1 MSAND
6 HDVCYT
12 LLQTLKLPPAVS
24 SLAFGHAGHLFV
36 GTDDGILRVYDLSSF
51 KVIKAVKNL
60 GNEVSS
66 IICVK
71 RQGSDIR
78 DAWVACGT
86 KIMKFRL
93 DTPQLI
99 QTAHDALDVV
109 EIGKTED
116 DLINEIGLNGNK
128 IHIAYSTDKG
138 AVGVVDLST
147 REVSKM
153 KREHTSVCG
162 CVKYIPNRPK
172 ELVSGGY
179 DQKLFHFDS
188 TNGNLLSERGISPS
202 EPTEGMSL
210 SPPFIVSTAI
220 SSTGALAAG
229 TADGQLWINFAGES
243 PRDASLKKIVKAVK
257 TWDGLNEKTE
267 HAVKIAEAPIV
278 VMTFLGERTLIVST
292 LKGVI
297 TQYKL
302 MLEENNKLRLE
313 KRWNGETSSSMKPN
327 ALIVD
332 EKRVIVG
339 GLQKDGSGVIEIW
352 QKMKISQA

>member
-1 MSAND
+1 MS
-6 HDVCYT
+6 
-12 LLQTLKLPPAVS
+12 K
-24 SLAFGHAGHLFV
+24 
-36 GTDDGILRVYDLSSF
+36 
-51 KVIKAVKNL
+51 
-60 GNEVSS
+60 
-66 IICVK
+66 
-71 RQGSDIR
+71 
-78 DAWVACGT
+78 
-86 KIMKFRL
+86 
-93 DTPQLI
+93 
-99 QTAHDALDVV
+99 
-109 EIGKTED
+109 
-116 DLINEIGLNGNK
+116 IGLNGNK
-128 IHIAYSTDKG
+128 THIAYSTDKG
-138 AVGVVDLST
+138 VVGVVDLST
-147 REVSKM
+147 RDVSKM

-188 TNGNLLSERGISPS
+188 TSGNLLSERGISPS

-243 PRDASLKKIVKAVK
+243 PRDASLKKVVKAVK

-267 HAVKIAEAPIV
+267 HVVKIAEAPIV
-278 VMTFLGERTLIVST
+278 AMTFLGERTLIVST

-302 MLEENNKLRLE
+302 MLEENNMLSLE
-313 KRWNGETSSSMKPN
+313 NKWNGETSSSMKPN

-332 EKRVIVG
+332 ERRVIVG
-339 GLQKDGSGVIEIW
+339 GLQHDGSGVIEIW
-352 QKMKISQA
+352 QKMKIS